1 MPLNQGFP
9 RSQADA
15 DSRGS
20 ENHHNIVSFP
30 GSISA
35 GTTFIIDDDFFV
47 RVSTFSPKGN
57 AMETASPLPTLRPL
71 RIGELLDR
79 AIRLYRANFLT
90 FVGIVALVYV
100 PLTILQVFAS
110 ALLSSSMVR
119 TSPDQ
124 IFSNASYWIGMLSTI
139 LLAILQFVL
148 VQGIAMGALSK
159 AVADNNLGKKTG
171 ILEAYR
177 GIGSSWAS
185 LLGALVLV
193 SLLAIGILLWWIVP
207 CIGWITGLGM
217 LVYLGSVVNQL
228 VPPVVVLEDQTATG
242 SIRRAWSL
250 ARRRFWP
257 VLGYA
262 FLLGLFSLIVVN
274 GPAAVVNII
283 LTQVFRSVGN
293 ASTYLALTSII
304 QGLITL
310 VFALL
315 YYPLQMTAF
324 TLVYFDL
331 RVRTEGFDIA
341 LLTLQAEGTTDV
353 SDAVAIS
360 APETT
365 ERLLTWIDIGNFAIL
380 TLAGA
385 GVYILLSSVLMGG
398 IFFLS
403 SLFD

>member
-1 MPLNQGFP
+1 ME
-9 RSQADA
+9 S
-15 DSRGS
+15 S
-20 ENHHNIVSFP
+20 
-30 GSISA
+30 SA
-35 GTTFIIDDDFFV
+35 
-47 RVSTFSPKGN
+47 
-57 AMETASPLPTLRPL
+57 LPTLRPL

-90 FVGIVALVYV
+90 FVGIIALVYV
-100 PLTILQVFAS
+100 PLTILQVLAS
-110 ALLSSSMVR
+110 ALLSTSVVR

-124 IFSNASYWIGMLSTI
+124 IFSSSYYWIGLFATVI
-139 LLAILQFVL
+139 LFILQFIL
-148 VQGIAMGALSK
+148 VQGIAMGALARS
-159 AVADNNLGKKTG
+159 VADNNLGKKTG
-171 ILEAYR
+171 ILDAYR
-177 GIGSSWAS
+177 EIGSSWIS

-193 SLLAIGILLWWIVP
+193 LLAIIGIIIWGLVP
-207 CIGWITGLGM
+207 CIGTITALGM
-217 LVYLGSVVNQL
+217 VFYMMAVVNQL
-228 VPPVVVLEDQTATG
+228 VPPVVVLEDQTASG
-242 SIRRAWSL
+242 ALVRAWSL

-274 GPAAVVNII
+274 GPAAIANII
-283 LTQVFRSVGN
+283 LTQLFRTLGD
-293 ASTYLALTSII
+293 ASTYLAVASVV

-360 APETT
+360 APVTT
-365 ERLLTWIDIGNFAIL
+365 ERLISWTDMGNFAIL
-380 TLAGA
+380 TLVGA
-385 GVYILLSSVLMGG
+385 GIYILFSSVLIGG

-403 SLFD
+403 SLFR